1 MTDVSPDGST
11 PVSRRTF
18 MRGAATLAAGLAALD
33 RLPGA
38 HAAGSDEIRAGL
50 VGCGSRGTG
59 AALNAL
65 DAAPGVRIVALADA
79 VQDRL
84 DQCRTTLAEKHPDV
98 ASVPA
103 DRCFV
108 GLDACDRLLE
118 TDVNY
123 VILAAPPGFRP
134 AHIAAAV
141 RAGRHV
147 FAEKPVAVDAAGVRQ
162 CLDLADEIGRRGL
175 ALVAGTQYR
184 HFEPYVQSMARLHD
198 GAIGTI
204 TSARAYYHTGE
215 LWHHE
220 RQPGW
225 SDLEHQM
232 RNWLYYTWLSG
243 DHIVEQFI
251 HNLDAI
257 NWALRA
263 RPERAVATGGRPVRT
278 APEFGHIYDHFAVVY
293 EYPGGVTCT
302 AMCRQQNGCEK
313 KITNQFTGT
322 RGHAVVLPDYTID
335 GARPWKYEG
344 TPNEMYVQEHTD
356 LIASIRAGRPLNELR
371 QVAESTLTAVM
382 GRMSAY
388 TGRTITWDEAMAADE
403 SLMPA
408 RLEWGAMPTPA
419 VPMPGWG
426 T

>member
-1 MTDVSPDGST
+1 MTVESPGGSG

-18 MRGAATLAAGLAALD
+18 IRGAATLAAGLATLE

-38 HAAGSDEIRAGL
+38 HAAGSDEIRVGL

-65 DAAPGVRIVALADA
+65 GAAPGVRVVALADA
-79 VQDRL
+79 FRDRL
-84 DQCRTTLAEKHPDV
+84 DQCRAALAAQHPDAATV
-98 ASVPA
+98 RE
-103 DRCFV
+103 DHCFV
-108 GLDACDRLLE
+108 GLDAADALLG

-147 FAEKPVAVDAAGVRQ
+147 FAEKPVAVDAAGVRS
-162 CLDLADEIGRRGL
+162 CLDLGTEIGRRGL
-175 ALVAGTQYR
+175 GLAAGTQYR
-184 HFEPYVQSMARLHD
+184 HFDPYIQAMARLHD
-198 GAIGTI
+198 GAIGTL
-204 TSARAYYHTGE
+204 TAARAYYNTSE
-215 LWHHE
+215 LWHRE
-220 RQPGW
+220 REAGW
-225 SDLEHQM
+225 SDLENQL

-243 DHIVEQFI
+243 DHITEQFI

-257 NWALRA
+257 NWAFRA
-263 RPERAVATGGRPVRT
+263 VPRRAVATGGRQVRT
-278 APEFGHIYDHFAVVY
+278 APEYGHIYDHFAVVY
-293 EYPGGVTCT
+293 EYPDDATCT

-313 KITNQFTGT
+313 KVSNEFTGT
-322 RGHAVVLPDYTID
+322 TGHAVVLPDYTIG
-335 GARPWKYEG
+335 GARSWKYEG
-344 TPNEMYVQEHTD
+344 EPNDMYVQEHTD

-388 TGRTITWDEAMAADE
+388 TGRSITWEEALAADE
-403 SLMPA
+403 SLMPE
-408 RLEWGAMPTPA
+408 RLEWGPMPTPPVA
-419 VPMPGWG
+419 MPGG
-426 T
+426 ET